1 MSSGLTDINSQARDG
16 QLVEYVKKGT
26 SKVGDSNVYLE
37 SSGVDDNS
45 IIVAILGE
53 GKGIAMAHISSPLDQ
68 VQKATLLQSLEKLRQ
83 QNIVPK
89 EARLYARSPA
99 SETNSIG
106 KPIYK
111 TVKDWQRRDFVYTN
125 LKGFLSSEATFK
137 TKFWDLGKAHN
148 VTVSSDGITPDS

>member
-1 MSSGLTDINSQARDG
+1 MNSGLTDINRQARDG

-68 VQKATLLQSLEKLRQ
+68 VQKATLLQFFG
-83 QNIVPK
+83 
-89 EARLYARSPA
+89 
-99 SETNSIG
+99 ET
-106 KPIYK
+106 
-111 TVKDWQRRDFVYTN
+111 
-125 LKGFLSSEATFK
+125 
-137 TKFWDLGKAHN
+137 
-148 VTVSSDGITPDS
+148 